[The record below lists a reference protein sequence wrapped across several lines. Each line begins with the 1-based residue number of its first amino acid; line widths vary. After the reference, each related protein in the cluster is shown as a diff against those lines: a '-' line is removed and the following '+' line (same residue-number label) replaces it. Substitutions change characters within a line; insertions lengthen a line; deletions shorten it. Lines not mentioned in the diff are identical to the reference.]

1 MKRDKSRAPGQN
13 ENGWFTRIH
22 PGKPARG
29 RVDASHRWPRACGFP
44 KLMPVPHKAPD
55 HYATLG
61 LHRRCTAA
69 QIRAAYRVLAKQL
82 HPDVNGDTA
91 DAVARTQ
98 ALNLAH
104 ETLSDPD
111 RRRAYDHALAD
122 TEKVRTP
129 ARAGRIKRN
138 LTQEVHLRLE
148 EFLRGTTLEVRV
160 NDPANAEG
168 PEQYEL
174 VVPTLTA
181 PGTRFRLP
189 REGSFKGGFVLVK
202 VKARPDFRFKPRA
215 SDLRCDL
222 RITAQR
228 AGQGGSE
235 MVRGLTG
242 TVRVIIPSGVARG
255 EILRIPGEG
264 LPKTRGG
271 RGDLLVRILYRPEVR
286 ITRAGGH

>member
-1 MKRDKSRAPGQN
+1 
-13 ENGWFTRIH
+13 
-22 PGKPARG
+22 
-29 RVDASHRWPRACGFP
+29 
-44 KLMPVPHKAPD
+44 MPVSQKAPD

-61 LHRRCTAA
+61 LHRRCTEA

-82 HPDVNGDTA
+82 HPDVNGGTA
-91 DAVARTQ
+91 DAVARTR

-111 RRRAYDHALAD
+111 RRLAYDRALAEA
-122 TEKVRTP
+122 EKTKTPTRT
-129 ARAGRIKRN
+129 GRIERN

-160 NDPANAEG
+160 NDPANTDG

-174 VVPTLTA
+174 VVPPLTA
-181 PGTRFRLP
+181 PGARFRIP

-202 VKARPDFRFKPRA
+202 VKARPDFRFKPRG

-235 MVRGLTG
+235 LVRGLTG
-242 TVRVIIPSGVARG
+242 SVRVTIPRGVARG
-255 EILRIPGEG
+255 EIVRISGEG
-264 LPKTRGG
+264 LPRTRGG
-271 RGDLLVRILYRPEVR
+271 RGDLLVRITYRPEVR
-286 ITRAGGH
+286 ISRNSGR

>member
-1 MKRDKSRAPGQN
+1 VRP
-13 ENGWFTRIH
+13 
-22 PGKPARG
+22 
-29 RVDASHRWPRACGFP
+29 
-44 KLMPVPHKAPD
+44 KAPD

-61 LHRRCTAA
+61 LHRRCTEA

-82 HPDVNGDTA
+82 HPDVNGGA
-91 DAVARTQ
+91 AEAVARTR

-104 ETLSDPD
+104 ETLNDPD
-111 RRRAYDHALAD
+111 RRRDYDRALAD
-122 TEKVRTP
+122 AEEAKTPVRT
-129 ARAGRIKRN
+129 GRIERN
-138 LTQEVHLRLE
+138 VTQEVYLRLD

-160 NDPANAEG
+160 NDPANADG

-174 VVPTLTA
+174 VVPPLTV
-181 PGTRFRLP
+181 PGARFRIP

-202 VKARPDFRFKPRA
+202 VKARPDFRFKPRG

-235 MVRGLTG
+235 LVRGLTG
-242 TVRVIIPSGVARG
+242 TVRVTIPRGVGRG

-264 LPKTRGG
+264 LPKPRGG
-271 RGDLLVRILYRPEVR
+271 RGDLLVRITYRPEVR